1 MGGAVRVA
9 LPSVFETAD
18 FASAHE
24 LLWRFWTAGASPY
37 KNLAVTGELVSVPSD
52 KICRLQIVEFDF
64 LTKAESS
71 VQLADVPRALSA
83 GHFIW
88 IDLEARDATEAR
100 QLLGGLQLVAEEIV
114 EDALTAEAATRHAR
128 YESCIHVVVSG
139 CRQRGDNFDLER
151 VDIVLSQSFLLTL
164 HKGPVAFLSAVRRDY
179 KHDFER
185 FAKSPSFL
193 VYELWD
199 HLLDNYLSIQKQ
211 MEERVEALQNEL
223 RAPRVDDKVFGR
235 ISELG
240 ADLLHFRKIL
250 LPARAVLTDLSTRR
264 TIFISETTQSFL
276 HNMVGTVEHVLQ
288 DLLVDRDILSESL
301 NLYMSLVSHRTN
313 EVMKRLTVVSVVFLP
328 LTFLCGVY
336 GMNFEYLPE
345 LRWQHGYLL
354 FWAVVGAIV
363 LTLLGL
369 MRRAKLI

>member
-1 MGGAVRVA
+1 MSAEMVVA
-9 LPSVFETAD
+9 RSDTPPAD
-18 FASAHE
+18 N
-24 LLWRFWTAGASPY
+24 G
-37 KNLAVTGELVSVPSD
+37 
-52 KICRLQIVEFDF
+52 CRLQIVQFDF
-64 LTKAESS
+64 ATKVETT
-71 VQLADVPRALSA
+71 VQLAEVPRALES
-83 GHFIW
+83 GHFVW
-88 IDLEARDATEAR
+88 LDLEARDAVEAR
-100 QLLGGLQLVAEEIV
+100 RLLGDLKLVADDIV

-128 YESCIHVVVSG
+128 YDNCIHVVVSG

-179 KHDFER
+179 KGDFQR

-199 HLLDNYLSIQKQ
+199 HLIDNYLAIQKQ
-211 MEERVEALQNEL
+211 MEERVEQLQNEL
-223 RAPRVDDKVFGR
+223 RAPRVDDAVFGR

-336 GMNFEYLPE
+336 GMNFENLPE
-345 LRWQHGYLL
+345 LRWQHGYQL
-354 FWAVVGAIV
+354 FWLLVGGIV

-369 MRRAKLI
+369 MRRSRLI

>member
-1 MGGAVRVA
+1 VPAFV
-9 LPSVFETAD
+9 P
-18 FASAHE
+18 
-24 LLWRFWTAGASPY
+24 LLWTAAASPY
-37 KNLAVTGELVSVPSD
+37 KTLVVTGELVSEPSD
-52 KICRLQIVEFDF
+52 HVCRLQIVGFDF
-64 LTKAESS
+64 LTKVESN
-71 VQLADVPRALSA
+71 VPLREVPRALEA

-88 IDLEARDATEAR
+88 IDLEARDANEAR
-100 QLLGGLQLVAEEIV
+100 QLLGDLQLVAEEIV

-128 YESCIHVVVSG
+128 YETCIHVVVSG

-179 KHDFER
+179 KQDFQR

-223 RAPRVDDKVFGR
+223 RAPRVDDRVFGR

-345 LRWQHGYLL
+345 LHWQNGYLL
-354 FWAVVGAIV
+354 FWGLVAAIV
-363 LTLLGL
+363 LTLLGF

>member
-1 MGGAVRVA
+1 LKV
-9 LPSVFETAD
+9 S
-18 FASAHE
+18 SAI
-24 LLWRFWTAGASPY
+24 LSTD
-37 KNLAVTGELVSVPSD
+37 GERQ
-52 KICRLQIVEFDF
+52 CRLQIVDFDF
-64 LTKAESS
+64 QTKVERSIKLGEVA
-71 VQLADVPRALSA
+71 PALEA
-83 GHFIW
+83 GRFIW
-88 IDLEARDATEAR
+88 IDLEASDADEAR
-100 QLLGGLQLVAEEIV
+100 RLLAQLKLVSDDII

-128 YESCIHVVVSG
+128 FETCIHVVVSG
-139 CRQRGDNFDLER
+139 CRQRGQNFDLER
-151 VDIVLSQSFLLTL
+151 VDIVLSQSYLLTL

-179 KHDFER
+179 KQDFQR

-199 HLLDNYLSIQKQ
+199 HLLENYLSIQKQ
-211 MEERVEALQNEL
+211 MEERVEQLQNEL
-223 RAPRVDDKVFGR
+223 RAPRVDDGVFGR

-336 GMNFEYLPE
+336 GMNFEHLPE
-345 LRWQHGYLL
+345 LRWQYGYLI
-354 FWAVVGAIV
+354 FWVIVAVIV

>member
-1 MGGAVRVA
+1 MTVDGQPSIAPPGTACYTQVVA
-9 LPSVFETAD
+9 FDFETKIERDISLGEAQ
-18 FASAHE
+18 SAIE
-24 LLWRFWTAGASPY
+24 
-37 KNLAVTGELVSVPSD
+37 
-52 KICRLQIVEFDF
+52 
-64 LTKAESS
+64 
-71 VQLADVPRALSA
+71 A
-83 GHFIW
+83 GHFVW
-88 IDLEARDATEAR
+88 IDVLARDADEAR
-100 QLLGGLQLVAEEIV
+100 GMLSGLGSVAEEIV
-114 EDALTAEAATRHAR
+114 HDALTAEAVTRHAR
-128 YESCIHVVVSG
+128 YDNCIHVVVSG
-139 CRQRGDNFDLER
+139 CRRREQNFDLER
-151 VDIVLSQSFLLTL
+151 VDIVISQHYLLTI

-179 KHDFER
+179 KQDFQR

-199 HLLDNYLSIQKQ
+199 HLIDNYLAIQKQ
-211 MEERVEALQNEL
+211 MEERVEQLQNEL
-223 RAPRVDDKVFGR
+223 RASTVDDSVFGR

-301 NLYMSLVSHRTN
+301 NLYMSLVGHRTN

-336 GMNFEYLPE
+336 GMNFDRLPE
-345 LRWQHGYLL
+345 LHWHYGYQF
-354 FWAVVGAIV
+354 FWALVAVIV
-363 LTLLGL
+363 LGLLGL
-369 MRRAKLI
+369 MRRAKLF

>member
-1 MGGAVRVA
+1 MTPVDGQTVVHSAKPCQLQVVDFD
-9 LPSVFETAD
+9 FETKVERNI
-18 FASAHE
+18 E
-24 LLWRFWTAGASPY
+24 LGQAAAAME
-37 KNLAVTGELVSVPSD
+37 K
-52 KICRLQIVEFDF
+52 
-64 LTKAESS
+64 
-71 VQLADVPRALSA
+71 

-88 IDLEARDATEAR
+88 IDVEANDALEARR
-100 QLLGGLQLVAEEIV
+100 LLSGLRFVSDEIV

-128 YESCIHVVVSG
+128 YDNCIHVVVSG
-139 CRQRGDNFDLER
+139 CHQRGQHFDLER
-151 VDIVLSQSFLLTL
+151 VDIVIAQTFMITI

-179 KHDFER
+179 KQDFQR

-199 HLLDNYLSIQKQ
+199 HLLENYLAIQKQ
-211 MEERVEALQNEL
+211 MEERVEGLQNEL
-223 RAPRVDDKVFGR
+223 RATQVDDDVFRR

-264 TIFISETTQSFL
+264 TIFISETTQAFL
-276 HNMVGTVEHVLQ
+276 ANMVGTVEHVLQ

-336 GMNFEYLPE
+336 GMNFEHLPE
-345 LRWQHGYLL
+345 LRWHYGYPF
-354 FWAVVGAIV
+354 FWAVVAAIV
-363 LTLLGL
+363 ISLLGL
-369 MRRAKLI
+369 MRRSKLL

>member
-1 MGGAVRVA
+1 MSADTSLSETPARESACRLHIVA
-9 LPSVFETAD
+9 FDFETKEETTVSLTD
-18 FASAHE
+18 
-24 LLWRFWTAGASPY
+24 
-37 KNLAVTGELVSVPSD
+37 VT
-52 KICRLQIVEFDF
+52 
-64 LTKAESS
+64 
-71 VQLADVPRALSA
+71 RALEA
-83 GHFIW
+83 GQFVW
-88 IDLEARDATEAR
+88 LDLEARDDGEAR
-100 QLLGGLQLVAEEIV
+100 RLLAELDLVAAEIV

-128 YESCIHVVVSG
+128 YDGCIHLVVSG
-139 CRQRGDNFDLER
+139 CRQRDENFDLER
-151 VDIVLSQSFLLTL
+151 VDVVLSQRFLLTL

-179 KHDFER
+179 KQDFQR

-199 HLLDNYLSIQKQ
+199 HLIDNYLSVQKR
-211 MEERVEALQNEL
+211 MEERVEQLQNEL
-223 RAPRVDDKVFGR
+223 RAPRVDDAVFGR

-264 TIFISETTQSFL
+264 TLFISETTQSFL

-336 GMNFEYLPE
+336 GMNFDHLPE
-345 LRWQHGYLL
+345 LRWRHGYEL
-354 FWAVVGAIV
+354 FWALVGVIV
-363 LTLLGL
+363 LTLLGF

>member
-1 MGGAVRVA
+1 VGVD
-9 LPSVFETAD
+9 AD
-18 FASAHE
+18 PVSD
-24 LLWRFWTAGASPY
+24 SP
-37 KNLAVTGELVSVPSD
+37 ARA
-52 KICRLQIVEFDF
+52 CQLQLVEFDF
-64 LTKAESS
+64 ETKVERQLA
-71 VQLADVPRALSA
+71 LADVAAAIDA
-83 GHFIW
+83 GRFIW
-88 IDLEARDATEAR
+88 LDLEARDALEAR
-100 QLLGGLQLVAEEIV
+100 RLLAELELVSDDIV

-128 YESCIHVVVSG
+128 YESCLHVVVSG
-139 CRQRGDNFDLER
+139 CRQRGDHFDLER
-151 VDIVLSQSFLLTL
+151 VDIVLSERFLLTL

-179 KHDFER
+179 RQDFQR

-199 HLLDNYLSIQKQ
+199 HLIENYLAVQKQ
-211 MEERVEALQNEL
+211 MEERVEQLQNEL
-223 RAPRVDDKVFGR
+223 RGRSVDDGVFAR

-264 TIFISETTQSFL
+264 TIFISDTTQTFL

-288 DLLVDRDILSESL
+288 DLLVDRDILTESL

-345 LRWQHGYLL
+345 LHWSRGYLF
-354 FWAVVGAIV
+354 FWLLVAGIV
-363 LTLLGL
+363 IGLLGL
-369 MRRAKLI
+369 MRRSRLI